1 MPLKFCPS
9 CRSCLYQIEEEV
21 VDGKNVAYEKCH
33 KPECTFKREITS
45 KNPVVYERV
54 LQQDKTSTFAVNDY
68 IEHDHTLDH
77 LTNIICR
84 NKECPSNDKDGPESD
99 VVAIELNSDE
109 LVWMYKCVRCKT
121 MWKQNSRAS

>member
-1 MPLKFCPS
+1 M
-9 CRSCLYQIEEEV
+9 
-21 VDGKNVAYEKCH
+21 DGKNVAYEKCH